1 MDSLLNWIGIGSAA
15 LLAVAVAVAWLEH
28 RARLVELRRDLET
41 AENSRFMLEE
51 HIRGVDVRLQA
62 LNAALES
69 QQSVLAGARE
79 STAHKSTSDTAL
91 QRIATRAAQGNT
103 GGTGSVTEGP
113 TQPPTG
119 WADTQPMV
127 QTAEPQPAYEATRPV
142 DLHAH

>member
-79 STAHKSTSDTAL
+79 ATAHKSTSDTAL
-91 QRIATRAAQGNT
+91 QRIATRAAT
-103 GGTGSVTEGP
+103 GPRAEAP
-113 TQPPTG
+113 TQPPSV

-127 QTAEPQPAYEATRPV
+127 QTADLQPSYEPTRPV
-142 DLHAH
+142 DLHPH

>member
-28 RARLVELRRDLET
+28 RARLAELRRELET

-62 LNAALES
+62 LNAALQS
-69 QQSVLAGARE
+69 QQSAQSSTRE
-79 STAHKSTSDTAL
+79 ATAHKSTSDTAL
-91 QRIATRAAQGNT
+91 QRIATRAAT
-103 GGTGSVTEGP
+103 GASAAGFDGP
-113 TQPPTG
+113 TLPPLG

-127 QTAEPQPAYEATRPV
+127 QATERQTSYDDTRPA
-142 DLHAH
+142 DLHTH

>member
-28 RARLVELRRDLET
+28 RARLAELRRELET

-51 HIRGVDVRLQA
+51 HIRDVDEQLLA

-69 QQSVLAGARE
+69 QQ
-79 STAHKSTSDTAL
+79 KSTIRTHETSAPRSMSDAAL
-91 QRIATRAAQGNT
+91 QRIAASAAA
-103 GGTGSVTEGP
+103 EDAPEAP
-113 TQPPTG
+113 TSPPSG
-119 WADTQPMV
+119 WVDTLPMV
-127 QTAEPQPAYEATRPV
+127 QTTELQPTFEPTRPV